1 MKEFIPKRSNTLSK
15 QITMGLFILSLVA
28 MFASGVPGLPLRSVM
43 QTFALIVLAT
53 AIAMLGRFEFKTY
66 TYTVST
72 KDDGGFDLVVT
83 ELKRRSRI
91 TVCRVAIDGI
101 SEATEITAE
110 NKKQLK
116 EMRKGRKSFNYCID
130 VAPARSIC
138 IIANEGGEELVISL
152 SYIPELFYIL
162 GGKK

>member
-43 QTFALIVLAT
+43 QTVALIVLAT

-72 KDDGGFDLVVT
+72 NDDGKLDLVVT

-91 TVCRVAIDGI
+91 TVCRVSIDGI

-152 SYIPELFYIL
+152 SYIPELFCIL